1 MDLPTA
7 FYIRDA
13 ELNDFDTPEPE
24 GSVAGQIA
32 TESGEYF
39 GMVLEKDSPLTSCV
53 DQAITTL
60 TENGELEAITQ
71 EWLSD
76 FTGAP
81 VITVE

>member
-1 MDLPTA
+1 
-7 FYIRDA
+7 
-13 ELNDFDTPEPE
+13 
-24 GSVAGQIA
+24 
-32 TESGEYF
+32 
-39 GMVLEKDSPLTSCV
+39 MVLELDNPLTACV

-81 VITVE
+81 VITAE